1 MAKRRRRSVKS
12 WKNKSKK
19 LFRTLKQW
27 GMGGMVLALVVSALY
42 MALAWTARLGLD
54 WLPVLAGWPV
64 LLSWVGVFLYGCR
77 HPFH

>member
-1 MAKRRRRSVKS
+1 MKRFWNWIDGMDLSTE
-12 WKNKSKK
+12 KK
-19 LFRTLKQW
+19 YTLCLW
-27 GMGGMVLALVVSALY
+27 ILGIALALAGSALY
-42 MALAWTARLGLD
+42 LALAWTARLGLD

>member
-1 MAKRRRRSVKS
+1 MKRF
-12 WKNKSKK
+12 WNWIDGMDLAAEKK
-19 LFRTLKQW
+19 YTLCLW
-27 GMGGMVLALVVSALY
+27 ILGIALALAGSVLY
-42 MALAWTARLGLD
+42 LALAWTARLDLD

>member
-1 MAKRRRRSVKS
+1 MKRF
-12 WKNKSKK
+12 WNWLDGMDLAAEKK
-19 LFRTLKQW
+19 YTLCLW
-27 GMGGMVLALVVSALY
+27 ILGIALALAGSALY
-42 MALAWTARLGLD
+42 LALAWTAKLGLD

>member
-1 MAKRRRRSVKS
+1 MKRFWNWIDGMDLAAEKKYTLCRWILGIALALAGGALDLARAWMAK
-12 WKNKSKK
+12 
-19 LFRTLKQW
+19 
-27 GMGGMVLALVVSALY
+27 
-42 MALAWTARLGLD
+42 LGLD